1 MELYR
6 WIKMVLMPRRLAI
19 SQACWPPAPPKLAR
33 LQDDLSGCGT
43 GTNDGTYV
51 CLDAAYPLASVSARI
66 GRHIVSLATLMNL
79 SKELLAFQRKKKTG
93 RFFFHP
99 YTTSSRDNFLSCSS
113 LISAVSCSKAR
124 FDASISRGSFSD
136 FPNIFGK

>member
-1 MELYR
+1 
-6 WIKMVLMPRRLAI
+6 MVLMPRRLAI

-79 SKELLAFQRKKKTG
+79 SKRVVSIPEKKENWKI
-93 RFFFHP
+93 FFSPIYHF
-99 YTTSSRDNFLSCSS
+99 
-113 LISAVSCSKAR
+113 V
-124 FDASISRGSFSD
+124 
-136 FPNIFGK
+136 